1 MILPSNKR
9 IKAFLGSDRKIT
21 KGLEKENLRSD
32 ISGKISSKSF
42 PLSLGE
48 FSCNEYVT
56 LDYSEPHLELVSP
69 TFENNVQLL
78 SFLKNLHK
86 FVENNIDGDL
96 LWNYSMPPKFK
107 QKFIKLPDFG
117 VSNESKLSYLYRL
130 GLRNRYGDKMQ
141 STAGIHFNI
150 SFSDDIINR
159 VAASKNEFYLG
170 ICRNFLRV
178 FPIAL
183 RLTGCS
189 PITHKSFVKGRNLQ
203 VEKLNDQDCYL
214 PNATSLRVSRLGY
227 YSDQQEEKFIT
238 FNSLK
243 EYLQLINEYINV
255 PNEKFR
261 EISTDFGNLQQINN
275 GTIQMESEL
284 YNHIRPK
291 GRQTSE
297 RQYLQLSKDGI
308 EYLEIR
314 SIDLNPYSEI
324 GLSKHDIEFWELI
337 IILCAL
343 SDSPEIEEDEVLI
356 IKENIRRAAESGQN
370 CNILKGFEDQR
381 GEENISLVTEDL
393 INDMKNLSTALGVT
407 KEYQEMINEYLSRN
421 KIPPSSKFLSDV
433 NENKSLFKTVLDLSK
448 PLNHKIE
455 DDVNK
460 QFLDEVASSNI
471 KYNELSN
478 QKDIAF
484 EEFIMKYREEIK

>member
-1 MILPSNKR
+1 MIFPSNKR
-9 IKAFLGSDRKIT
+9 IEAFLGSDRKIT

-69 TFENNVQLL
+69 TFENNSQLL

-117 VSNESKLSYLYRL
+117 VSNASKLSYLYRL

-150 SFSDDIINR
+150 SFSDDIVNR
-159 VAASKNEFYLG
+159 MAASKNEFYLG

-238 FNSLK
+238 FNSLE

-324 GLSKHDIEFWELI
+324 GLSQNDIEFWELI

-370 CNILKGFEDQR
+370 CNILRGFEDPK

-393 INDMKNLSTALGVT
+393 INNMKNLSTALGVT

-478 QKDIAF
+478 RKDIAF

>member
-238 FNSLK
+238 FNSLE